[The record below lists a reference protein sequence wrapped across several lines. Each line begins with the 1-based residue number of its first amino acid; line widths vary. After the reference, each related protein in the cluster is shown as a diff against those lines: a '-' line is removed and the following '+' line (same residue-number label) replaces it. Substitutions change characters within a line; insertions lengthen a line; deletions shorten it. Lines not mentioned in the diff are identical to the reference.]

1 MGKRTPSWKNES
13 PTEVRDPTRHI
24 TLTLASLCQSK
35 EDVMARIA
43 AEQDAASSSN
53 TNLLIVLVALI
64 AVAAGSYQYTMVTM
78 ASEAQGKNARPVIE
92 GVKQDKYGFTALH
105 RAAEKSVDTVK
116 GLFPDE
122 MKSLNVTDKWNEVGA
137 KGNRHAR

>member
-1 MGKRTPSWKNES
+1 
-13 PTEVRDPTRHI
+13 
-24 TLTLASLCQSK
+24 
-35 EDVMARIA
+35 MARIA